1 MVAVFLCLK
10 RKIVS
15 NKDAKV
21 IGQRVKWIRNDK
33 GLTQQAF
40 ADALG
45 ITANTVSKLEPG
57 MRMPSLDLVAD
68 IAAYFK
74 VNLNWLMMGIGEPY
88 LND

>member
-1 MVAVFLCLK
+1 MYL
-10 RKIVS
+10 
-15 NKDAKV
+15 DAKV
-21 IGQRVKWIRNDK
+21 IGQRGKWIRKDK

-88 LND
+88 RND

>member
-1 MVAVFLCLK
+1 MYL
-10 RKIVS
+10 
-15 NKDAKV
+15 DAKV
-21 IGQRVKWIRNDK
+21 IGQRVKWIRKDK

-88 LND
+88 RND